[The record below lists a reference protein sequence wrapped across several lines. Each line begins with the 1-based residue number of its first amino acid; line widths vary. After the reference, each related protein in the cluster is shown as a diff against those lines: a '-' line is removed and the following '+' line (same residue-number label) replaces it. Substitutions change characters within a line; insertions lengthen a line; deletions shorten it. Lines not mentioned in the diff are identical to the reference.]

1 MRADIFDCIERCYK
15 QSVRKS
21 GELQIMAL
29 TRELNELA
37 CRYGK
42 YAEFARSV
50 AMRDLERSVCGCD
63 YGSTSW
69 TTRQG
74 AERIAQ
80 LLELRPDAK
89 LLDVGAGS
97 GWPGLYLA
105 QLTGCDVVVVDLPLA
120 ALRIA
125 LERAT
130 ADRLSQRCAVVA
142 ADGAALPF
150 KDASFDAL
158 SHSDVLCCTPDK
170 LGVLRACRRVA
181 RDGARTV
188 FTVIA
193 PAPSLADSER
203 RIAIASGPTFVDT
216 PDDYAVLLDQSGWC
230 LQERTDLTAEF
241 LQSMRTELEG
251 MQARAR
257 ALTEVIGSDE
267 FTERMKRRQATIAA
281 VAAGFLRR
289 ELFVARAGR

>member
-1 MRADIFDCIERCYK
+1 MPLGQDLK
-15 QSVRKS
+15 
-21 GELQIMAL
+21 
-29 TRELNELA
+29 ELA
-37 CRYGK
+37 CRHAK
-42 YAEFARSV
+42 YAEFRRSA

-69 TTRQG
+69 TTRRE
-74 AERIAQ
+74 AEGIAQ
-80 LLELRPDAK
+80 LLELGPDTK

-105 QLTGCDVVVVDLPLA
+105 QLTGCHVVLVDLPLV

-130 ADRLSQRCAVVA
+130 ADRLSLRCEAVA

-170 LGVLRACRRVA
+170 LAVLRGCRRVA
-181 RDGARTV
+181 REGARTV

-203 RIAIASGPTFVDT
+203 QLAIASGPPFVDVS
-216 PDDYAVLLDQSGWC
+216 DDYAVLLGQSGWS
-230 LQERTDLTAEF
+230 LQVRTDLTGEF
-241 LQSMRTELEG
+241 LQSMRTDLEG
-251 MQARAR
+251 MRAR
-257 ALTEVIGSDE
+257 ANALAKVLGLSELTERI
-267 FTERMKRRQATIAA
+267 KHRQATIAA
-281 VAAGFLRR
+281 VEAGLLKR
-289 ELFVARAGR
+289 ELFVART

>member
-1 MRADIFDCIERCYK
+1 M
-15 QSVRKS
+15 S
-21 GELQIMAL
+21 L
-29 TRELNELA
+29 TQALNELA

-42 YAEFARSV
+42 YAEFHRSA

-69 TTRQG
+69 TTRAE

-105 QLTGCDVVVVDLPLA
+105 QFTNCDVVLVDLSLA

-130 ADRLSQRCAVVA
+130 TDSLSQRCEVIA

-170 LGVLRACRRVA
+170 LGVLR
-181 RDGARTV
+181 G
-188 FTVIA
+188 
-193 PAPSLADSER
+193 
-203 RIAIASGPTFVDT
+203 
-216 PDDYAVLLDQSGWC
+216 
-230 LQERTDLTAEF
+230 
-241 LQSMRTELEG
+241 
-251 MQARAR
+251 
-257 ALTEVIGSDE
+257 
-267 FTERMKRRQATIAA
+267 
-281 VAAGFLRR
+281 VAAS
-289 ELFVARAGR
+289 RATAPGRCSRSSRSHPNWPTPSVRSR